1 MIFTY
6 RIPSKEYYFGDGEV
20 SFDCETHVLYYVN
33 YVSEEHLT
41 KHGAS
46 LRNFRDLV
54 KSLNG
59 TKRATA
65 RCWKKFYSE
74 R

>member
-6 RIPSKEYYFGDGEV
+6 LMPSDKFYLGGKV
-20 SFDCETHVLYYVN
+20 SYDCKTHVLYYVN
-33 YVSEEHLT
+33 YVSEEHIT
-41 KHGAS
+41 KHSAS
-46 LRNFRDLV
+46 IRNFRDLV

-59 TKRATA
+59 TKRTTS
-65 RCWKKFYSE
+65 RFWSKPYFE